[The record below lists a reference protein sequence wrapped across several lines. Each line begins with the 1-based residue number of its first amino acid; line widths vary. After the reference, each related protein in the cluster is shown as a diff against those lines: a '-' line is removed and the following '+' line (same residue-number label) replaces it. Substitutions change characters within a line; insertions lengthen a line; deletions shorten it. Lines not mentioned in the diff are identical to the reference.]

1 MKNLSLL
8 LLMMFTLSLLTTNGE
23 IAVADKGEVPE
34 VWTAAAA
41 VAHAIESNPDAM
53 VARKRIET
61 AQVATLL
68 AASANSPTVSVSTEY
83 AQTTTPMYSFGNI
96 LNQGAFDNTIDFNDP
111 GRTDNLQLR
120 ATLSHTLYNGGR
132 NQAEEEA
139 AAAAALVS
147 ENDLTVVHHQL
158 GYETVKAFHAIAQAE
173 KMVTVREQEL
183 TAISSALAVGM
194 ARYEAGDL
202 LRQDLLNLELQQARA
217 NENLIHSR
225 HQLELGKR
233 TFLNLLGLP
242 PRAVK
247 VDVDRD
253 SQQQLPIQLH
263 YHDRPELKRLAGMI
277 KAAEAELRA
286 VEAGKRPTVDAYAAY
301 QIDSGLIEEE
311 SGDSWQAGLRLNHI
325 LFDGDRTT
333 NRIAIARLKIQELQ
347 GTKRKSEMA
356 LDLELQQAELDHR
369 QTKERLGVTAK
380 MVDVAEE
387 VTRLSRARFREGVIL
402 ASEMIDLEMRLT
414 DAHARQLSAVAAHQ
428 VAIAN
433 LRRAVGLPQFS
444 DITL

>member
-1 MKNLSLL
+1 MKNLSLSL
-8 LLMMFTLSLLTTNGE
+8 PFFFILALSITCSA
-23 IAVADKGEVPE
+23 IAHADRGEVPE

-41 VAHAIESNPDAM
+41 VAYALDSNPDVV

-61 AQVATLL
+61 AQTATRL
-68 AASANSPTVSVSTEY
+68 AASANYPTVGISGEY
-83 AQTTTPMYSFGNI
+83 GQTTTPMYSFGNI
-96 LNQGAFDNTIDFNDP
+96 LNQGAFDNSIDFNDP

-120 ATLSHTLYNGGR
+120 ASLSHTFYNGGR

-139 AAAAALVS
+139 AAAAALVT

-158 GYETVKAFHAIAQAE
+158 GYETVKAFHAIAQSE

-183 TAISSALAVGM
+183 NAISSALAVGS

-217 NENLIHSR
+217 SENLIHSR

-242 PRAVK
+242 PRAVN
-247 VDVDRD
+247 VDVGRD
-253 SQQQLPIQLH
+253 SQQQLPTQID
-263 YHDRPELKRLAGMI
+263 YHDRPELKRLTAMI
-277 KAAEAELRA
+277 TTAEAELRA
-286 VEAGKRPTVDAYAAY
+286 AEAGKRPTVDAYAAY

-311 SGDSWQAGLRLNHI
+311 SGDSWQAGVRLNHI
-325 LFDGDRTT
+325 LFDGERTK
-333 NRIAIARLKIQELQ
+333 NRIAMARLKIQELQ
-347 GTKRKSEMA
+347 GSKRKAEMA
-356 LDLELQQAELDHR
+356 FDLELQQAELDYR
-369 QTKERLGVTAK
+369 QTEERLGVTAK

-402 ASEMIDLEMRLT
+402 ASEMIELEMRLT

-433 LRRAVGLPQFS
+433 LRRTAGLPQFPDS
-444 DITL
+444 TL